1 MPKVITFYLLFLSL
15 SFFTCLS
22 AIEMQRIPIDFS
34 KERIE
39 LTKKYIKEHYDLEV
53 DDIKIIPKIIVVHH
67 TTIDDFYES
76 FSRLSPVVLSAKRSD
91 IYNAGML
98 NVSAH
103 FLIDRDG
110 SIHQLMPLDF
120 MARHVIGLNYNSIG
134 IENVGGEGSKD
145 NLTNEQLRA
154 NIELIKELKKMF
166 PGIEYLIGH
175 YEYRCFEKSKLWLE
189 KDNRYRTLKDDP
201 SKRFMMELKKELRE
215 FKEAPCVSSP

>member
-1 MPKVITFYLLFLSL
+1 MPKVIPFHLLLLLF

-22 AIEMQRIPIDFS
+22 AIEMQYTPIDFS
-34 KERIE
+34 KARVE
-39 LTKKYIKEHYDLEV
+39 LTKRYIKEHYGLEAE
-53 DDIKIIPKIIVVHH
+53 DIKIVPKIIVVHH
-67 TTIDDFYES
+67 TIIDDFHES
-76 FSRLSPVVLSAKRSD
+76 FLRFSPAVLSEKRSD

-110 SIHQLMPLDF
+110 TIHRLMPPDY

-134 IENVGGEGSKD
+134 IENVGGESSKD
-145 NLTNEQLRA
+145 NLTNEQLKA

-166 PGIEYLIGH
+166 PDIEYLIGH

-189 KDNRYRTLKDDP
+189 KDNGYRTLKDDP
-201 SKRFMMELKKELRE
+201 SKRFMMELRKELRE
-215 FKEAPCVSSP
+215 FQEAPCD